1 MKKKIILGF
10 AAVAMLASCGGE
22 QAAPAASTTPETS
35 NETTNEPVTEAPT
48 NIDATVYSVTK
59 DSSSVINWTGS
70 ALAKSHFGTVDYSGD
85 LKVSEGKLVGGEIV
99 IDMTTIDSKDQE
111 GEGKEKLDGHLKNAD
126 FFNVDSFPTAKLE
139 IKGFDGTNLSGSL
152 TIKDVTKDISF
163 PASVNVSEN
172 EVSGTAEFTINRT
185 DYGVVYGSGNFFD
198 LAKDKII
205 SDDIEFKVS
214 IKAVK

>member
-1 MKKKIILGF
+1 MKKKIILGI
-10 AAVAMLASCGGE
+10 AAVSMLASCGGD
-22 QAAPAASTTPETS
+22 QASPAASTTPETS
-35 NETTNEPVTEAPT
+35 NETISDASTN
-48 NIDATVYSVTK
+48 NDATVYSITK

-85 LKVSEGKLVGGEIV
+85 LKVSEGKLIGGEIL

-111 GEGKEKLDGHLKNAD
+111 GEWKEKLDGHLKNAD

-139 IKGFDGTNLSGSL
+139 IKGFDGSNLNGAL
-152 TIKDVTKDISF
+152 TIKDVTKEISF